1 MKFYSSVRMEIR
13 RVEQLKSGGDIIGNR
28 TRAKIVKNKIAP
40 PFKEAEFDIMFG
52 EGISFEGDVLD
63 LASEIG
69 VIQKSGA
76 WYAYDGNKI
85 GQGRDNAKIF
95 LRENPDICRVI
106 EQKVREHYNLSGTA
120 SETDFEPETQ
130 EKKPAGRKKGSIA
143 DAAEVG

>member
-1 MKFYSSVRMEIR
+1 M
-13 RVEQLKSGGDIIGNR
+13 EQLKSGGDIIGNR

-85 GQGRDNAKIF
+85 GQGRDNAKTF
-95 LRENPDICRVI
+95 LKENPDVCRLV
-106 EQKVREHYNLSGTA
+106 EQKVREHYGLLGTA
-120 SETDFEPETQ
+120 SETDDKPDAPA
-130 EKKPAGRKKGSIA
+130 EKKATRKKGSIT
-143 DAAEVG
+143 DAAEVD